1 MTTPLLTL
9 QIERNELL
17 AMQLLASTDS
27 SRYILNGVHF
37 EIDGEIATLVA
48 TNGVML
54 CALRTGT
61 AQDGQLKE
69 FTVNVSCARLLKPTK
84 THGNKVQIEVFEKEV
99 SFKLNGIKIV
109 GERIEGNFPAWKGVV
124 PTTPFCHGQYSFNA
138 GLVQTLFKVSH
149 LLSPGKGSQVNL
161 HPHADKDGIFSAV
174 SPYSVL
180 FPSCDRFYGVLM
192 PMRASEQAVP
202 SWALPEK
209 KP

>member
-37 EIDGEIATLVA
+37 EIENDGVILAA
-48 TNGVML
+48 TNGIML
-54 CALRTGT
+54 GALKVGKVI
-61 AQDGQLKE
+61 DGALKE
-69 FTVNVSCARLLKPTK
+69 FTANVSCVKLLKSHSAKPI
-84 THGNKVQIEVFEKEV
+84 VLIEVYETEV
-99 SFKLNGIKIV
+99 SFGLNGIRIV
-109 GERIEGNFPAWKGVV
+109 GKRIEGSFPNWRGAV

-138 GLVQTLFKVSH
+138 GLVQKIFRVSN
-149 LLSPGKGSQVNL
+149 LLAPDKGGQVNL
-161 HPHADKDGIFSAV
+161 HPHADKDGKFSDVA
-174 SPYSVL
+174 PYSVL

-192 PMRASEQAVP
+192 PMRASEQSVP
-202 SWALPEK
+202 SWALNG